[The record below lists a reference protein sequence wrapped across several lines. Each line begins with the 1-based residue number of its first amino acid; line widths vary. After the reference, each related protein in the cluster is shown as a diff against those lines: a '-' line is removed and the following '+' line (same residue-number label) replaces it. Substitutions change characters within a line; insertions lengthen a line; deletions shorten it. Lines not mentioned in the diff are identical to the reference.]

1 MKLEKVVQLRTKS
14 PELWGTCS
22 PITKTIR
29 HILLEGDIIQ
39 PNPYKRNVY
48 LTLLDFPYFPFPVQ
62 KKKKRGHRKEKKGMK
77 KKKKEKCS
85 PFLINHDDT
94 RIPVVCDTNCSC
106 CKGNTTLGIWY
117 RSTLIYKTEEME

>member
-1 MKLEKVVQLRTKS
+1 MIIPMGAPCFLKLEKVVQLRTKS

-62 KKKKRGHRKEKKGMK
+62 KKKKGAWKRKKRHGK
-77 KKKKEKCS
+77 KKKKRS
-85 PFLINHDDT
+85 AHPF
-94 RIPVVCDTNCSC
+94 
-106 CKGNTTLGIWY
+106 
-117 RSTLIYKTEEME
+117 

>member
-48 LTLLDFPYFPFPVQ
+48 FPLLDFPYFPFPVQ

-77 KKKKEKCS
+77 KKKKREV
-85 PFLINHDDT
+85 L
-94 RIPVVCDTNCSC
+94 
-106 CKGNTTLGIWY
+106 TLFN
-117 RSTLIYKTEEME
+117 